1 MRQSFASGLVLPQ
14 GFSAVQDNLRVE
26 RKGILGYMAAFV
38 NNSNY
43 LAEFI
48 GAFTT
53 YVERQSTFH
62 RHKYL
67 QAIAD
72 LEILDGI

>member
-1 MRQSFASGLVLPQ
+1 
-14 GFSAVQDNLRVE
+14 
-26 RKGILGYMAAFV
+26 MAAFV